1 MLRAFIFI
9 SIVVDLTGGM
19 HRPKLIKDLRL
30 KGPVSG
36 MTMYKDEL
44 FIIRCESTAIDA
56 FNSTSLEQGS
66 SIKLSK
72 IGEFQTQLKTE
83 QTQNYCGLQDITS
96 CKKNGFLYVSNW
108 QNSIIH
114 RIDPVSRSLSGSWE
128 VKNGDTTA
136 LAVTQNGNLLVSCA
150 GAGKVLEYTFDGKL
164 VREINFD
171 CNGDGPLHAMQLAGG
186 QFVVCHGGGEAVRG
200 NERLTIIDKHGNST
214 PDAKPLDFEQPCHL
228 AVDANNRV
236 LIAARG
242 RSKLILWDPIK
253 GSSRVLISSDQE
265 ILVPTK
271 IHLNESDGQLLMLF
285 RNSRLVIYQLKS
297 DE

>member
-1 MLRAFIFI
+1 M
-9 SIVVDLTGGM
+9 
-19 HRPKLIKDLRL
+19 
-30 KGPVSG
+30 
-36 MTMYKDEL
+36 
-44 FIIRCESTAIDA
+44 
-56 FNSTSLEQGS
+56 
-66 SIKLSK
+66 
-72 IGEFQTQLKTE
+72 
-83 QTQNYCGLQDITS
+83 
-96 CKKNGFLYVSNW
+96 
-108 QNSIIH
+108 
-114 RIDPVSRSLSGSWE
+114 SGSWE

-150 GAGKVLEYTFDGKL
+150 GDGKVLEYTSDGKL
-164 VREINFD
+164 VNEINFD
-171 CNGDGPLHAMQLAGG
+171 CNGDCPLHAMQLAGG
-186 QFVVCHGGGEAVRG
+186 QFVVCYGGGEAVRANDG
-200 NERLTIIDKHGNST
+200 LTIIDKHGNST

-265 ILVPTK
+265 MLAPTK

-285 RNSRLVIYQLKS
+285 RNSRLVIYQLKL